1 MISDRQTRG
10 MAAVSVILA
19 VIPFFCYFYTD
30 RMDSEYP
37 LFSSFDSEKI
47 AIEVIDKEGKS
58 GLFFVRPGTTARQL
72 LASLGSRRVP
82 GEDYKLQNAMKIHL
96 DFKND
101 HPTLS
106 VGKMD
111 AVKRLSL
118 GLPVDV
124 NQVGKNELILIPGIG
139 EKLAGHIL
147 EYRSRV
153 ARFKTLEQLMEIKG
167 IKEKKL
173 AKLKRYLYIDNKTG
187 VKGL

>member
-1 MISDRQTRG
+1 MISDLQTRG

-58 GLFFVRPGTTARQL
+58 GLFFARPGTTARQL

-111 AVKRLSL
+111 AVKSLSL
-118 GLPVDV
+118 GLPVVV
-124 NQVGKNELILIPGIG
+124 NKVGKNGFILIPGIG
-139 EKLAGHIL
+139 KKLAGHIL

-153 ARFKTLEQLMEIKG
+153 ARFKTREKMMEIKG
-167 IKEKKL
+167 IK
-173 AKLKRYLYIDNKTG
+173 
-187 VKGL
+187 

>member
-1 MISDRQTRG
+1 

-30 RMDSEYP
+30 RVDSEYP

-47 AIEVIDKEGKS
+47 AVEVIDKEGKS

-72 LASLGSRRVP
+72 LASLGSKRVL
-82 GEDYKLQNAMKIHL
+82 GHDFKLHNAMKMNL
-96 DFKND
+96 DTKDD

-106 VGKMD
+106 MGKMY
-111 AVKRLSL
+111 AGKRLSL

-139 EKLAGHIL
+139 KKLAGYIL
-147 EYRSRV
+147 EYRNRV
-153 ARFKTLEQLMEIKG
+153 GHFKTMEQLMEIKG

-173 AKLKRYLYIDNKTG
+173 IKLKRYLYIDNKTD

>member
-1 MISDRQTRG
+1 M
-10 MAAVSVILA
+10 
-19 VIPFFCYFYTD
+19 
-30 RMDSEYP
+30 
-37 LFSSFDSEKI
+37 
-47 AIEVIDKEGKS
+47 
-58 GLFFVRPGTTARQL
+58 
-72 LASLGSRRVP
+72 ASLGSRRVP

-167 IKEKKL
+167 IKEKNW
-173 AKLKRYLYIDNKTG
+173 RNS
-187 VKGL
+187 KGTYTSTTRPT